1 MRISLLVGV
10 GSALIAAVLGTLVG
24 LLAAYAGGKTDALLM
39 RLVDLLLPKGHHFRF
54 VERWLVDD
62 EDEPEE
68 DE

>member
-1 MRISLLVGV
+1 MGEWVAVAVMVAVPL
-10 GSALIAAVLGTLVG
+10 AL
-24 LLAAYAGGKTDALLM
+24 
-39 RLVDLLLPKGHHFRF
+39 RLVDLLLPKGHHFKF